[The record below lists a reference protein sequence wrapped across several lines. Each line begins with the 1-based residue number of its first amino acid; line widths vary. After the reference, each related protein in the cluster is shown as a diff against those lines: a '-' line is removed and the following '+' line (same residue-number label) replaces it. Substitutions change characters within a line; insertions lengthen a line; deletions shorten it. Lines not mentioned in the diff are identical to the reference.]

1 MEIVDVTFNFE
12 QLEEIIVNKRKDCDE
27 VCVQIADIM
36 MLYDELDKIDPDLE
50 MCMME
55 RVALGQSLIEVTENL
70 RKASKKLVDS
80 INIYIAFM
88 GARISYIENGKT
100 EDQIM
105 SDYKA
110 RNERLELRRKIKK
123 YENLRVDHQE
133 AIDGLISEIER
144 EEDMGTEL
152 GE

>member
-55 RVALGQSLIEVTENL
+55 RLALGQSLIEVTENL

-88 GARISYIENGKT
+88 GARIRYIENGKT

-123 YENLRVDHQE
+123 YENLRVDHQQ

-144 EEDMGTEL
+144 EEDMGTER